1 MTNSQLK
8 KQAQELLTNWQK
20 TVKIGDVVKYYPVL
34 GSERFRE
41 YTVKSNAMLVNDG
54 TDAQVF
60 LNGFSGLVCLSHLVK
75 KDKSEALAMRTI
87 EEVLAENPNAM
98 FSCNSVEYG
107 AHDGSDIFDQ
117 IEYCHDD
124 GNKPTVTYCKP
135 NYFKMNAKSVLE
147 SEAENWDMAYEDW
160 ELECS
165 DELRAKLQS
174 VLDEIVA
181 DNRSRN
187 TSYSEGEELN
197 IDEIWA
203 QMGGSSEKGK

>member
-8 KQAQELLTNWQK
+8 KQAQKLLEKWQK

-34 GSERFRE
+34 GGERFRE
-41 YTVKSNAMLVNDG
+41 YTVKSDAMLVNDG

-75 KDKSEALAMRTI
+75 KDKSEALTMRTI

-98 FSCNSVEYG
+98 FSCSSVEYG
-107 AHDGSDIFDQ
+107 AYDGEDIIEQ
-117 IEYCHDD
+117 IQYRHDD
-124 GNKPTVTYCKP
+124 SEKPKITYCKP
-135 NYFKMNAKSVLE
+135 NYFTMNAKSVLE

-203 QMGGSSEKGK
+203 QMEVQNDQSK

>member
-1 MTNSQLK
+1 MMTNSHLK
-8 KQAQELLTNWQK
+8 KQAQKLLEKWQK

-34 GSERFRE
+34 GDETFRE
-41 YTVKSNAMLVNDG
+41 YTVKSDAMLVNDG

-135 NYFKMNAKSVLE
+135 NYFKMHAQ
-147 SEAENWDMAYEDW
+147 
-160 ELECS
+160 
-165 DELRAKLQS
+165 R
-174 VLDEIVA
+174 VLDLEQDGWEHAI
-181 DNRSRN
+181 
-187 TSYSEGEELN
+187 
-197 IDEIWA
+197 
-203 QMGGSSEKGK
+203 